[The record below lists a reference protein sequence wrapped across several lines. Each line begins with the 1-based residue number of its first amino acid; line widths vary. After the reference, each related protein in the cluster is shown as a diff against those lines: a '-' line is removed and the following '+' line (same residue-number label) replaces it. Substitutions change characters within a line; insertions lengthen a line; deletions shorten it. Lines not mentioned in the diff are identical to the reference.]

1 MADGRPDGRSRTLA
15 GVWFGGD
22 LCVGHIR
29 GSMPSAVVSHGQ
41 AQIGLMSP
49 GAHGLPATPATPTAP
64 RCAGRRS
71 SSGAAMGPA
80 ASRTGRYTP
89 CMGRRSAL
97 VLLAV
102 FGTGVFLAGLELMVT
117 AVALPSILA
126 DLADPNGTSAWVELR
141 KASWI
146 INGYLLV
153 YILTMPLAGRLADLW
168 GARRLFMGA
177 LVVFTMGSALAGA
190 AQTLDQLIA
199 ARLVQAVGGGVLV
212 PVGTAAASH
221 LFGGAARPRALGIV
235 GALTFLGMAAGPVVG
250 AAILASV
257 HAEDALAAADV
268 SGWLAAVLAPAWR
281 WVFYLNIPIAIV
293 ALTLA
298 WAASP
303 DWETPR
309 RPGRVDLAG
318 AALFGLALLVG
329 LLGLTLLGS
338 TEVAG
343 TRIEPTVLTAGL
355 LAVAAVASIIA
366 VVRGLRVDDPFL
378 DPRLF
383 RSVPFSSAALV
394 SLLTGYAFA
403 TAIIGGAVFVDRV
416 LYGGPDEQRLALG
429 ALAGATALGA
439 LLSGFLVRVVQ
450 LQLVTLA
457 GLVLSIG
464 GLLAMAT
471 WTPGVA
477 IQTVALALGV
487 FGFGFGLTV
496 TPRSTAAVEAAG
508 RRSFGVASAVVTV
521 ARMIGMA
528 VGLAI
533 LTAYGSTTIDR
544 LANQVYATPD
554 AYRQFIPE
562 SLRDRPLRDPLV
574 VGALEAWASR
584 QAAEIMV
591 GLFVVAAIV
600 TAAAVPPGLALGGRR
615 GNRAGMLRDGPA
627 ATDAAEGTA
636 RGPDADGR
644 DPAES
649 GLAL

>member
-1 MADGRPDGRSRTLA
+1 MD
-15 GVWFGGD
+15 
-22 LCVGHIR
+22 
-29 GSMPSAVVSHGQ
+29 
-41 AQIGLMSP
+41 
-49 GAHGLPATPATPTAP
+49 
-64 RCAGRRS
+64 
-71 SSGAAMGPA
+71 
-80 ASRTGRYTP
+80 
-89 CMGRRSAL
+89 RRSAL

-102 FGTGVFLAGLELMVT
+102 IGAGVFLAGLELMIT

-126 DLADPNGTSAWVELR
+126 DLAAPNGGSAWIELR

-153 YILTMPLAGRLADLW
+153 YILTMPMAGRLADLW

-177 LVVFTMGSALAGA
+177 LVVFTVGSALAGA

-212 PVGTAAASH
+212 PVGTAAAAH
-221 LFGGAARPRALGIV
+221 LFSGAARPRALGVV

-250 AAILASV
+250 AAILASF
-257 HAEDALAAADV
+257 HPEDALAVAGITG
-268 SGWLAAVLAPAWR
+268 SLAAVLEPAWR
-281 WVFYLNIPIAIV
+281 WVFYLDIPIGLI

-303 DWETPR
+303 DWESPR
-309 RPGRVDLAG
+309 RPGRVDLVGAG
-318 AALFGLALLVG
+318 WFGLALIVG
-329 LLGLTLLGS
+329 LIGLTLIGS
-338 TEVAG
+338 TGIAG
-343 TRIEPTVLTAGL
+343 TALDPRVVTVGL
-355 LAVAAVASIIA
+355 LAVAVIASAAA
-366 VVRGLRVDDPFL
+366 VVHGLRVADPFL

-383 RSVPFSSAALV
+383 RSVAFSSAAAV

-429 ALAGATALGA
+429 SLAGATALGA
-439 LLSGFLVRVVQ
+439 LASGFIVRVVP
-450 LQLVTLA
+450 LQLVALA
-457 GLVLSIG
+457 GILLSIV
-464 GLLAMAT
+464 GLLSMSS
-471 WTPGVA
+471 WTSEVSL
-477 IQTVALALGV
+477 QTVALGLGV

-508 RRSFGVASAVVTV
+508 RRAFGTASAVVTV

-544 LANQVYATPD
+544 LYVEVYATPD

-562 SLRDRPLRDPLV
+562 DLRDRPLRDPFV

-584 QAAEIMV
+584 EAASIMV
-591 GLFVVAAIV
+591 GLFVVAAAV
-600 TAAAVPPGLALGGRR
+600 TAVAIPPGLALGGRR
-615 GNRAGMLRDGPA
+615 RDRTRMLDRAPA
-627 ATDAAEGTA
+627 AIDATGTA
-636 RGPDADGR
+636 LQGPV
-644 DPAES
+644 AEDRKS
-649 GLAL
+649 VV